1 MTTRRNVVLPMS
13 RRRLL
18 ATTTA
23 AVATGLPLRPL
34 HAQTSVGGG
43 QNVIEARKA
52 MTFDMAGTVV
62 DFYTPILK
70 QGEQINRQKNISI
83 NWAKVLEEWRGLYR
97 VSLDAVVAGKRPFI
111 KVDAIFREA
120 LDTLAEKE
128 GLPFTAAEKD
138 EINGVWH
145 RQVPWQDVIPGLTRL
160 RERYI
165 LSTLSNQN
173 MSALVDIVKLSRLP
187 FDCILSAELAKSYKP
202 AREVYQLALDHL
214 GVSPSAVTMVACH
227 KYDLKAAKFFGFRTA
242 FVPRA
247 LEFGP
252 STRVD
257 ASPETYID
265 IYAKDFEDLADKLGA

>member
-97 VSLDAVVAGKRPFI
+97 VSLDAVVAGK
-111 KVDAIFREA
+111 
-120 LDTLAEKE
+120 
-128 GLPFTAAEKD
+128 
-138 EINGVWH
+138 
-145 RQVPWQDVIPGLTRL
+145 
-160 RERYI
+160 
-165 LSTLSNQN
+165 
-173 MSALVDIVKLSRLP
+173 
-187 FDCILSAELAKSYKP
+187 
-202 AREVYQLALDHL
+202 
-214 GVSPSAVTMVACH
+214 
-227 KYDLKAAKFFGFRTA
+227 
-242 FVPRA
+242 
-247 LEFGP
+247 
-252 STRVD
+252 
-257 ASPETYID
+257 
-265 IYAKDFEDLADKLGA
+265 